1 MKHQVEAVPSP
12 LTSTQSLH
20 NLLKS
25 VQVLQDQLCCNGLVN
40 EGEAGNLNAP
50 THQKKHL
57 LHLVVVRPIGLN
69 VVTTIQ
75 TLKQHAIGA
84 RNCQLMIS
92 QLLLQLFNLQLAN
105 SCKDP
110 SEAEKYT

>member
-1 MKHQVEAVPSP
+1 MVLSTKARRG
-12 LTSTQSLH
+12 TSMPQH
-20 NLLKS
+20 IK
-25 VQVLQDQLCCNGLVN
+25 
-40 EGEAGNLNAP
+40 
-50 THQKKHL
+50 KKHL

-75 TLKQHAIGA
+75 TLKQHAFGA
-84 RNCQLMIS
+84 RSCQLMIS